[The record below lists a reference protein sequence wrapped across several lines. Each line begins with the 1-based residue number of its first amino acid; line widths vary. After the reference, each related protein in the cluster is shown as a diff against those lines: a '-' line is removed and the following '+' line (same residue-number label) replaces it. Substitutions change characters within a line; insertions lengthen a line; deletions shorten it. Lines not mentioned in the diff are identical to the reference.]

1 MSNDKTEKKYYYTL
15 NRMIS
20 WKNVS
25 VEGFDIDADPKFGIG
40 FLPVFDDIE
49 ELVKKWSDSSLLV
62 IATGEDTPEK

>member
-25 VEGFDIDADPKFGIG
+25 VEGFDIDADSKFGIG

-49 ELVKKWSDSSLLV
+49 ELVKKWPDSSFLV
-62 IATGEDTPEK
+62 VATGEDTPEK

>member
-25 VEGFDIDADPKFGIG
+25 VE
-40 FLPVFDDIE
+40 
-49 ELVKKWSDSSLLV
+49 DS
-62 IATGEDTPEK
+62 T